1 MAFLYYA
8 DPSWP
13 AIEERLAGFELAL
26 KAQRLPAPLRWPI
39 NEETFERARAVTEST
54 LKREPEITALLCS
67 NDVLAVG
74 ALQAAKVLGRRVPTD
89 LAIVG
94 FDDFDF
100 ARYVDPPLTTVALP
114 GSDMGRR
121 AAELLLNHFQKGSFE
136 QKEVLFPTTLVLRGT
151 A

>member
-1 MAFLYYA
+1 VT
-8 DPSWP
+8 
-13 AIEERLAGFELAL
+13 AI
-26 KAQRLPAPLRWPI
+26 
-39 NEETFERARAVTEST
+39 V
-54 LKREPEITALLCS
+54 CS

-74 ALQAAKVLGRRVPTD
+74 ALQAAKALGRRVPDD

-114 GSDMGRR
+114 GYDMGRR
-121 AAELLLNHFQKGSFE
+121 SAELLLGYFANGAFQPG
-136 QKEVLFPTTLVLRGT
+136 EVVFPTSLILRGT